1 MVVPIMRRRWP
12 DRVLL
17 ILRRATFRIQTR
29 SQHAHFSNQV
39 CLIVTRLQIR
49 QQQHQRRRGARSGR
63 ASPQKILLISAL
75 FVLVPPRSYAP
86 RAVRIWESDRKCVCL
101 PRAGGYER
109 GGSARPVVVGNSPAS
124 TSLPR
129 CSPARSPPHRCS
141 LLPGPL
147 QSVEQNVC
155 PPPCRCPRCLGGT
168 RL

>member
-1 MVVPIMRRRWP
+1 MRS
-12 DRVLL
+12 
-17 ILRRATFRIQTR
+17 AGQTASSSYLEAR
-29 SQHAHFSNQV
+29 D
-39 CLIVTRLQIR
+39 LQDPNSLP
-49 QQQHQRRRGARSGR
+49 ARSLLKSGMSHCDTFADSSTTAPTEAGRTER
-63 ASPQKILLISAL
+63 ASFAAEDSADFCL